1 MTFEKV
7 KEVRAVLTSGT
18 PLAEGEAFQILAIT
32 AGEGNGWVFPA
43 DVLRASLPLW
53 EGVETFIDHAAGSRS
68 VRDLAGVCAAPV
80 YDEAQQGV
88 RLTLTPQGPSARL
101 LEDLGRQWLEGGR
114 AQARV
119 GFSADLVF
127 TARGRVVQQIVRIH
141 SLDLVMLPARGGAF
155 LSITTQ
161 EDRMSEEVNRDEG
174 QEAGLAQALLEA
186 RLEAAHLP
194 AAMAGE
200 VRAQMEGKR
209 FSVEEL
215 DAAIQKAR
223 KLTADLQGGAAVRGL
238 GAISQMVT
246 AEERLQAAVDDLLGA
261 PRAAGMAGVAVERLS
276 GIRDLYLTLTGD
288 VDLHGGYHPEHARL
302 ATTATM
308 PNLVKNA
315 LNKVIVQQWD
325 ELGRAG
331 YRWWEP
337 IVSVEHFNS
346 LQAIT
351 GVLVGEVGTLPEVAE
366 GGEYTELPVADSGE
380 TGAWKKYGGYL
391 PLTLEL
397 IDRDETARLRQYPRK
412 LVSAGLR
419 RLSSLVAAVFT
430 ANAGVGPTMAD
441 GKAVF
446 HADHDNLG
454 TTALTSGAW
463 ETASMAIYNQPMLAA
478 AGETAPKL
486 GVDGKYLLVPREM
499 RLTGMRILYPSFE
512 REANIFSENM
522 QRGAYGDVITCP
534 EFTDAND
541 WAAIADPRLAPAI
554 VVGER
559 FGLLPEVLIAGD
571 PLSPALF
578 THDEVHL
585 KVRHFV
591 SVFVADYRPLF
602 KANVAA

>member
-32 AGEGNGWVFPA
+32 AGEGNGWFFSA

>member
-209 FSVEEL
+209 FRVEEL

>member
-7 KEVRAVLTSGT
+7 KEVRAVLNSGT

-209 FSVEEL
+209 FRVEEL

>member
-1 MTFEKV
+1 VTFEKV

-32 AGEGNGWVFPA
+32 AGEGNGWFFPA